1 MAFDMRWTPIAFV
14 IRPAHRK
21 RNNMLDVPSFSNIY
35 FTSTDVADPVVFGEQ
50 GYPLF
55 G

>member
-21 RNNMLDVPSFSNIY
+21 RNNMLNVPSFSNIN
-35 FTSTDVADPVVFGEQ
+35 FTPAYMAFAAMF
-50 GYPLF
+50 LK
-55 G
+55 